1 MNTTTTEIITEPRV
15 PRRNPLAHL
24 PALPSEVRTYLHRL
38 REAEMAEWEQSGGDY
53 LLSKCVNQVKCTMTV
68 G

>member
-1 MNTTTTEIITEPRV
+1 MNTTTTEIIIEPSVR
-15 PRRNPLAHL
+15 RRNPLARL
-24 PALPSEVRTYLHRL
+24 PAFASETRTYLRWL

-53 LLSKCVNQVKCTMTV
+53 LVSECVNRVKCTMTV